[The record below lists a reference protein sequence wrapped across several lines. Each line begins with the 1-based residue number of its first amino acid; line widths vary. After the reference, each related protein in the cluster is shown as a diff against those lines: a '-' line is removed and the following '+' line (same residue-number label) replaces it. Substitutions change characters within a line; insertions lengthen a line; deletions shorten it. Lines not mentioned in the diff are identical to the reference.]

1 VTEGQA
7 NIPGSAVL
15 LLETLVSDFFTNR
28 IPNLTQVSEKRLILD
43 LALTLRCNHG
53 QARDSY
59 RGLLGAVSFAT
70 PSGSAALMVGGPSD
84 AQAPLAHPD
93 RRWAKRILRAA
104 ITAVERAAWTE
115 DVGIPTGN
123 RRRGSG

>member
-1 VTEGQA
+1 MAITA
-7 NIPGSAVL
+7 
-15 LLETLVSDFFTNR
+15 
-28 IPNLTQVSEKRLILD
+28 KREMIN
-43 LALTLRCNHG
+43 AEN
-53 QARDSY
+53 SY